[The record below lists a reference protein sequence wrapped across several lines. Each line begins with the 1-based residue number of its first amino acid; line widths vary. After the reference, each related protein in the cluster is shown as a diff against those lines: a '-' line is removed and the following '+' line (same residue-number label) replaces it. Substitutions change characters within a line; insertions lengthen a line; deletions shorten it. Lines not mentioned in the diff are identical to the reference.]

1 MSKRKNEI
9 LIYQCYFL
17 HSVQVLEQ
25 LVEELVETQLGVVVE
40 VEFGQVQ
47 EL

>member
-1 MSKRKNEI
+1 MGY
-9 LIYQCYFL
+9 LYQYCFL
-17 HSVQVLEQ
+17 HFVQVVEQ
-25 LVEELVETQLGVVVE
+25 FGQDVEELVEPQLEVAVVE